1 MMVAE
6 LVLSAAVVIVA
17 VSFLVFMLGGR
28 SS

>member
-1 MMVAE
+1 MMVTE
-6 LVLSAAVVIVA
+6 LVLSAVVVIVA